1 MKKLILIASLL
12 INIVVYSQENKTV
25 TLVVSGQGTTQEEA
39 KQIALRSA
47 IEQAFG
53 TFISS
58 KTEILNDE
66 LIKDEIVSV
75 ANGNIQKFEVISE
88 IQIPDGGYATTLKA
102 TVSVTKLTSFCE
114 SKGFEVE
121 FKGSLFGANIKQQKL
136 NEESELKAIIN
147 LCEISN
153 SILSKSLDFSLEV
166 GEPQVNKISR
176 YSDESKYLVLL
187 NVNIRSNSNY
197 DVFKEYF
204 LSTISSIAMSEEEKD
219 NYQSLN
225 KKIYHLDILDEINS
239 KKLLKAIKK
248 NDRQVIEANKIEIK
262 RVRGKNGW
270 DRIYKQRTEFYF
282 RNPKTT
288 IALQN
293 FFLKSNRFTH
303 SFKITSNKDSIFF
316 NKKNTCT
323 DDYDRRDD
331 TWLINDD
338 SRPMRNGSIPPSVY
352 SFPSFNWNAYNS
364 HKPSDHVDL
373 FKIYLTYYIVVDH
386 DLLFDKNNYFT
397 NTNSEYLRQFKGPRK
412 FDRNVPPLFGVMPL
426 GEFLP
431 GYDPRFDNA
440 LPIIRDAI
448 GTLDLQKT
456 INNSMTYSATYTLEE
471 ITELTEFKIEQL
483 K

>member
-1 MKKLILIASLL
+1 MKKLILITSLL
-12 INIVVYSQENKTV
+12 INIVTYSQENKTV

-66 LIKDEIVSV
+66 LVKDEIVSV

-114 SKGFEVE
+114 SKGVVAE

-153 SILSKSLDFSLEV
+153 NILSKSLDYSLEV

-204 LSTISSIAMSEEEKD
+204 QRTISSIAMSEEEKD
-219 NYQSLN
+219 SYQSLN
-225 KKIYHLDILDEINS
+225 KKIYHLDILDEIKG
-239 KKLLKAIKK
+239 KKLLKAVKK
-248 NDRQVIEANKIEIK
+248 NGRQVMEANNIEIYK
-262 RVRGKNGW
+262 TQR
-270 DRIYKQRTEFYF
+270 DLLYKQRTEFYF

-288 IALQN
+288 IVLQN

-303 SFKITSNKDSIFF
+303 NFKITSNKETIFYNKQNQCRDIGDSRFD
-316 NKKNTCT
+316 CQ
-323 DDYDRRDD
+323 DDS
-331 TWLINDD
+331 WLINE
-338 SRPMRNGSIPPSVY
+338 SPSTASVS
-352 SFPSFNWNAYNS
+352 SFPSFNWKHPS
-364 HKPSDHVDL
+364 HGSKDL
-373 FKIYLTYYIVVDH
+373 FRIYDIFYLAIDH
-386 DLLFDKNNYFT
+386 NILFRKKNYFT
-397 NTNSEYLRQFKGPRK
+397 STKAEYLSQFRV
-412 FDRNVPPLFGVMPL
+412 RNYYNLPHIFNKQDIDG
-426 GEFLP
+426 FLP
-431 GYDPRFDNA
+431 GYDPN
-440 LPIIRDAI
+440 IIKEPLFLDFI

-456 INNSMTYSATYTLEE
+456 INNSMTYSATYTFEE
-471 ITELTEFKIEQL
+471 ITELTEFKIEQI